1 MFKKLVA
8 IEPVSLIPT
17 AEEALH
23 QYAEQVE
30 LYRDIP
36 ADDEEIVRRIGD
48 ADAALLSYT
57 SRMGKNVIERC
68 PNLRYI
74 GMCCSLYS
82 EESANVDIAFAREKG
97 IKVLG
102 IRDYGD
108 RGVVEYVLHEL
119 TGLLHGFGMPMLHDE
134 PVEIYGL
141 KVGIVGLGVSG
152 RMIAD
157 ALNFLGA
164 DISYYS
170 RSHKPDA
177 EAAGMKYKPLDTLL
191 RESEVVFTCLN
202 KNVLLLGE
210 PEFEALGE
218 GKVLFNTSIGP
229 GFDSAALEKWLD
241 KPGTHFFCDTYAAA
255 GPVSEGFFRRPNVHS
270 PGVSAGRTRQA
281 FVLLSQ
287 KVLANIETALGEIAV
302 VSLMCYTPGATTAT
316 IAPTACPVFMWTKN
330 PATVPP
336 TAAASWSRWRSGYA
350 RAASGRSSTAA
361 NAAESS
367 APTGWRQTTTP

>member
-157 ALNFLGA
+157 ALAFLGA

-177 EAAGMKYKPLDTLL
+177 EAAGMKYKPLDALL

-287 KVLANIETALGEIAV
+287 KVLANIETALGEKTVI
-302 VSLMCYTPGATTAT
+302 SLMCYTPGATTAT
-316 IAPTACPVFMWTKN
+316 IVPTACPAFMWTKN

-336 TAAASWSRWRSGYA
+336 TAAASWSRWPSGYA
-350 RAASGRSSTAA
+350 KAASGPSSTAA
-361 NAAESS
+361 NAAESLV
-367 APTGWRQTTTP
+367 PTGWRQTTTP